1 MSAAEPPLVAFA
13 PSHLEGA
20 LRLSQEAGWPHRLD
34 DWALVAAVSQGVAV
48 LDGDRVAATG
58 LCTLYGEHARF
69 SMVLVGKS
77 LRGRGIGRQVMAAL
91 AGLAGNRS
99 VSLVATA
106 DGKPLY
112 ERLGFRPTGA
122 IVQYQGLVRSP
133 TGTVGSVHVAEPGAA
148 DAIAAI
154 DRRATGMDRSALMRC
169 LADRGTVLLAEGG
182 FAVLRDFGRGR
193 VLGPLIARDEST
205 AGSLIAAAARQSEGQ
220 LLRIDTPCG
229 ARLGPQL
236 ETLGLSP
243 AGGGTAMRKGPPPAA
258 PDGFSIY
265 ALASQALG

>member
-1 MSAAEPPLVAFA
+1 MSVAELPLVPFA

-34 DWALVAAVSQGVAV
+34 DWALAAAVSQGVAV
-48 LDGDRVAATG
+48 LDGDQVAATG

-77 LRGRGIGRQVMAAL
+77 LRGRGIGRQVMTAL
-91 AGLAGNRS
+91 AGLAGDRS
-99 VSLVATA
+99 VSLVATG

-112 ERLGFRPTGA
+112 ERLGFRPVGA
-122 IVQYQGLVRSP
+122 IVQYQGRVRSL
-133 TGTVGSVHVAEPGAA
+133 TGHAGGIRVAGPGEA

-154 DRRATGMDRSALMRC
+154 DRSATGMDRSALMRC
-169 LADRGTVLLAEGG
+169 LAERGTVLLAEGG

-193 VLGPLIARDEST
+193 VLGPVVARDEST
-205 AGSLIAAAARQSEGQ
+205 ARALIAAAVRQSGGQ
-220 LLRIDTPCG
+220 FLRIDAPCSTL
-229 ARLGPQL
+229 LGTRL

-243 AGGGTAMRKGPPPAA
+243 AGSGTAMRKGTLPAA
-258 PDGFSIY
+258 PDGFGVY